1 MVSVQLP
8 LYIDQTK
15 ITAFIIN
22 TDHHYQ
28 LGEHWDSACWKFA
41 YFNSFGLP
49 TRYEEVTNFIE
60 RNSAR

>member
-1 MVSVQLP
+1 MVSGQLP
-8 LYIDQTK
+8 STIDQTK

-28 LGEHWDSACWKFA
+28 PGGHWDSGCGKFA